1 MSTCLAREFHDP
13 GRALALIGGYPWKV
27 GYACVQRGGCD
38 HQVERE
44 RRQGNKGRLEMP
56 MSWGWMRR
64 SGHRVRKPGDKP
76 L

>member
-27 GYACVQRGGCD
+27 GYACVQREGCD

-44 RRQGNKGRLEMP
+44 QRAIGNADELGMDETVG
-56 MSWGWMRR
+56 S
-64 SGHRVRKPGDKP
+64 SGARTR
-76 L
+76 